1 MTAQLRPCLKSSDE
15 KDVELPLIYYISRK
29 GNMTNRRSQ
38 VVTENGVQRSG
49 VMRSLINSR
58 VDLLLLVEWFITTHH
73 FLGRNMDIEF
83 LKTLKRKENLKI

>member
-1 MTAQLRPCLKSSDE
+1 
-15 KDVELPLIYYISRK
+15 
-29 GNMTNRRSQ
+29 MTNRRSQ

-73 FLGRNMDIEF
+73 FLDTNS
-83 LKTLKRKENLKI
+83 NLKPNTIRM